1 MRTFALCAILATAAL
16 ADKADFPK
24 DDAMHADCHLTA
36 YFDTWGC
43 DALFDTAAYVVGQYQ
58 TAETSPAG
66 GIYQWVEE
74 AAYDYIWTTRL
85 TKNGKYTD
93 DQLFEF
99 EQVQSDT

>member
-1 MRTFALCAILATAAL
+1 MKTFALCATLAVVAL

-36 YFDTWGC
+36 YFDTWEC
-43 DALFDTAAYVVGQYQ
+43 DALFDVVAYLVQKWN

-66 GIYQWVEE
+66 GIYSWKDE

-85 TKNGKYTD
+85 TKNKKYTD

>member
-1 MRTFALCAILATAAL
+1 MRTFALSATLAAVAL

-43 DALFDTAAYVVGQYQ
+43 DALFDTAAYVVGQYM

-66 GIYQWVEE
+66 GVYSMYDE
-74 AAYDYIWTTRL
+74 AAYDYMWTTRV
-85 TKNGKYTD
+85 TRNQKYTD

-99 EQVQSDT
+99 VQVQSDT